1 VKAFAEAGLRVPAD
15 VSVVG
20 FDDISAG
27 RLRFV
32 LIVLALL
39 ITLLPVYCLVNTS
52 LKTQVEVFTSPPTL
66 WPRDPTPQNYV
77 GLFTHRH
84 LGKYLLNSVVIVGSA
99 VLLSLAMGSLAAYA
113 LARFGHD
120 LGQQKINFWVLAP
133 RMIPPVA
140 LVVPLFLILQKFG
153 LINKQLGLVLVYT
166 AFNLPFVAW
175 MMRSFFQEVP
185 IDLEEA
191 AMVDGASRLRS
202 FRDIVLP
209 LVSPGM
215 AATAIFSLII
225 TYNEFFF
232 ALILTSTPAAA
243 TLPVGTAALI
253 GKTQTLY
260 GEMAAAGVVAAVPLV
275 IFASLVQRHLVRGLT
290 MGAVK

>member
-1 VKAFAEAGLRVPAD
+1 MP
-15 VSVVG
+15 
-20 FDDISAG
+20 
-27 RLRFV
+27 RLTVTERRRLWFFTRLT
-32 LIVLALL
+32 LIVLALA
-39 ITLLPVYCLVNTS
+39 ITLLPVYWMVNTS
-52 LKTQVEVFTSPPTL
+52 LKNQVEVFTSPPTL
-66 WPRDPTPQNYV
+66 WPQNLTFANYV
-77 GLFTHRH
+77 NVFTRRH
-84 LGKYLLNSVVIVGSA
+84 LGTYLFNSLVIVGSA
-99 VLLSLAMGSLAAYA
+99 VLLSLVMGSLAGYS
-113 LARFGHD
+113 LARFSR
-120 LGQQKINFWVLAP
+120 LQQRLNFWVLAP

-140 LVVPLFLILQKFG
+140 LVVPLFLMLQQIG
-153 LINKQLGLVLVYT
+153 LINKKLGLILVYT

-175 MMRSFFQEVP
+175 MMRSFFQEIPV
-185 IDLEEA
+185 DLEEA

-202 FRDIVLP
+202 FRNIVLP
-209 LVSPGM
+209 LAAPGL

-260 GEMAAAGVVAAVPLV
+260 GEMAAAGVVAALPLV
-275 IFASLVQRHLVRGLT
+275 IFALLVQRHLVRGLT

>member
-1 VKAFAEAGLRVPAD
+1 MA
-15 VSVVG
+15 
-20 FDDISAG
+20 
-27 RLRFV
+27 RLTVTQRRRLWFFTRLV
-32 LIVLALL
+32 LIILALI
-39 ITLLPVYCLVNTS
+39 ITMLPVYWMVSTS
-52 LKTQVEVFTSPPTL
+52 LKNQVEVFTSPPTL
-66 WPRDPTPQNYV
+66 WPQDLTLANYV
-77 GLFTHRH
+77 SLFTRRH
-84 LGKYLLNSVVIVGSA
+84 LGTYLLNSLVIVGSA
-99 VLLSLAMGSLAAYA
+99 VLLSLVMGSLAGYS
-113 LARFGHD
+113 LARFSR
-120 LGQQKINFWVLAP
+120 LQQRLNFWVLAP

-140 LVVPLFLILQKFG
+140 LVVPLFLMLQEIG
-153 LINKQLGLVLVYT
+153 LINKKLGLILVYT

-175 MMRSFFQEVP
+175 MMRSFFQEIPV
-185 IDLEEA
+185 DLEEA

-209 LVSPGM
+209 LAAPGL

-275 IFASLVQRHLVRGLT
+275 IFALLVQRHLVRGLT

>member
-1 VKAFAEAGLRVPAD
+1 MP
-15 VSVVG
+15 
-20 FDDISAG
+20 
-27 RLRFV
+27 RLTVTERRRLWFFTRLA

-39 ITLLPVYCLVNTS
+39 ITLLPVYWMVNTS
-52 LKTQVEVFTSPPTL
+52 LKNQVEVFASPPSL
-66 WPRDPTPQNYV
+66 WPQNLTFANYV
-77 GLFTHRH
+77 NLFTRRH
-84 LGKYLLNSVVIVGSA
+84 LGTYLFNSLVIVGSA
-99 VLLSLAMGSLAAYA
+99 VLLSLLMGSLAGYS
-113 LARFGHD
+113 LARFSR
-120 LGQQKINFWVLAP
+120 LQQRLNFWVLAP

-140 LVVPLFLILQKFG
+140 LVVPLFLMLQQIG
-153 LINKQLGLVLVYT
+153 LINRKLGLILVYT

-175 MMRSFFQEVP
+175 MMRSFFQEIPV
-185 IDLEEA
+185 DLEEA
-191 AMVDGASRLRS
+191 AMVDGAGRLRS

-209 LVSPGM
+209 LAAPGL

-275 IFASLVQRHLVRGLT
+275 IFALLVQRHLVRGLT

>member
-1 VKAFAEAGLRVPAD
+1 MP
-15 VSVVG
+15 
-20 FDDISAG
+20 
-27 RLRFV
+27 RLTVTQRRRLWFFTRLA
-32 LIVLALL
+32 LIVLALV
-39 ITLLPVYCLVNTS
+39 ITLLPVYWMVNTS
-52 LKTQVEVFTSPPTL
+52 LKNQVEVFASPPTL
-66 WPRDPTPQNYV
+66 WPENLTFANYV
-77 GLFTHRH
+77 NLFTRRH
-84 LGKYLLNSVVIVGSA
+84 LGIYLFNSLVIVGSA
-99 VLLSLAMGSLAAYA
+99 VLLSLLMGSLAGYS
-113 LARFGHD
+113 LARFSR
-120 LGQQKINFWVLAP
+120 LQQRLNFWVLAP

-140 LVVPLFLILQKFG
+140 LVVPLFLMLQEVG
-153 LINKQLGLVLVYT
+153 LINKKLGLILVYT

-175 MMRSFFQEVP
+175 MMRSFFQEIPV
-185 IDLEEA
+185 DLEEA

-209 LVSPGM
+209 LAAPGL

-275 IFASLVQRHLVRGLT
+275 IFALLVQRHLVRGLT

>member
-1 VKAFAEAGLRVPAD
+1 MPRL
-15 VSVVG
+15 SVTQRR
-20 FDDISAG
+20 
-27 RLRFV
+27 RLWFFTRLT
-32 LIVLALL
+32 LIVLALA
-39 ITLLPVYCLVNTS
+39 ITLLPVYWMVNTS
-52 LKTQVEVFTSPPTL
+52 LKNQVEVFTSPPTL
-66 WPRDPTPQNYV
+66 WPQNLTFANYV
-77 GLFTHRH
+77 NVFTRRH
-84 LGKYLLNSVVIVGSA
+84 LGTYLFNSLVIVGSA
-99 VLLSLAMGSLAAYA
+99 VLLSLLMGSLAGYA
-113 LARFGHD
+113 LARFSR
-120 LGQQKINFWVLAP
+120 LQQKLNFWVLAP
-133 RMIPPVA
+133 RMIPPIA
-140 LVVPLFLILQKFG
+140 LVVPLFLMLQEIG
-153 LINKQLGLVLVYT
+153 LINKKLGLILVYT

-175 MMRSFFQEVP
+175 MMRSFFQEIPV
-185 IDLEEA
+185 DLEEA
-191 AMVDGASRLRS
+191 AMVDGATRLRS

-209 LVSPGM
+209 LAAPGL

-275 IFASLVQRHLVRGLT
+275 IFALLVQRHLVRGLT

>member
-1 VKAFAEAGLRVPAD
+1 MGRVRA
-15 VSVVG
+15 
-20 FDDISAG
+20 
-27 RLRFV
+27 V
-32 LIVLALL
+32 LIVLALI
-39 ITLLPVYCLVNTS
+39 ITLLPVYWMVNTS

-66 WPRDPTPQNYV
+66 WPQNPTAQNYV
-77 GLFTHRH
+77 GLFTRRH
-84 LGKYLLNSVVIVGSA
+84 LGQYLLNSVTIVGSA
-99 VLLSLAMGSLAAYA
+99 VFLSLAIGSLAAYS
-113 LARFGHD
+113 LARFGKD
-120 LGQQKINFWVLAP
+120 LGQQKLNFWVLAP

-140 LVVPLFLILQKFG
+140 LVVPMFLILQKLG
-153 LINKQLGLVLVYT
+153 LINKQFGLILVYT

-175 MMRSFFQEVP
+175 MMRSFFQEIP

-260 GEMAAAGVVAAVPLV
+260 GEMAAAGVVAAVPLIV
-275 IFASLVQRHLVRGLT
+275 FALLVQRHLVRGLT

>member
-1 VKAFAEAGLRVPAD
+1 MP
-15 VSVVG
+15 
-20 FDDISAG
+20 
-27 RLRFV
+27 RLTVTQRRRLWFFTRLA
-32 LIVLALL
+32 LIVLAL
-39 ITLLPVYCLVNTS
+39 IVTLLPVYWMVSTS
-52 LKTQVEVFTSPPTL
+52 LKNQVEVFASPPTL
-66 WPRDPTPQNYV
+66 WPQNLTFANYEN
-77 GLFTHRH
+77 LFTRRH
-84 LGKYLLNSVVIVGSA
+84 LGIYLFNSVIIVGSA
-99 VLLSLAMGSLAAYA
+99 VLLSLLMGSLAGYS
-113 LARFGHD
+113 LARFGG
-120 LGQQKINFWVLAP
+120 LQRKLNFWVLAP

-140 LVVPLFLILQKFG
+140 LVVPLFLMLQQIG
-153 LINKQLGLVLVYT
+153 LINSKLGLILVYT

-175 MMRSFFQEVP
+175 MMRSFFQEIP

-202 FRDIVLP
+202 FWEIVLP
-209 LVSPGM
+209 LVAPGM
-215 AATAIFSLII
+215 TATAIFSLII

-260 GEMAAAGVVAAVPLV
+260 GEMAAAGIVAAVPLV
-275 IFASLVQRHLVRGLT
+275 FFALMVQRHLVRGLT

>member
-1 VKAFAEAGLRVPAD
+1 M
-15 VSVVG
+15 
-20 FDDISAG
+20 
-27 RLRFV
+27 RLLTSNTQKRRLWFV
-32 LIVLALL
+32 TRLFLIVLALT
-39 ITLLPVYCLVNTS
+39 ITLLPVYWMVNTS
-52 LKTQVEVFTSPPTL
+52 LKTQVEIFASPPTL
-66 WPRDPTPQNYV
+66 WSQNPTVENYV
-77 GLFTHRH
+77 NLFTRRH
-84 LGKYLLNSVVIVGSA
+84 LGAYLLNSVIIVGSA
-99 VLLSLAMGSLAAYA
+99 VFVSLVIGSLAAYS
-113 LARFGHD
+113 LARFGKD
-120 LGQQKINFWVLAP
+120 RLQQKINFWVLAP

-140 LVVPLFLILQKFG
+140 LVVPLFLILQQFG
-153 LINKQLGLVLVYT
+153 LINKPLGLILVYT

-175 MMRSFFQEVP
+175 MMRSFFQEIPV
-185 IDLEEA
+185 DLEEA

-209 LVSPGM
+209 LAAPGLV
-215 AATAIFSLII
+215 ATAIFSLII

-232 ALILTSTPAAA
+232 ALILTSTPRAA

-275 IFASLVQRHLVRGLT
+275 IFALLVQRHLVRGLT

>member
-1 VKAFAEAGLRVPAD
+1 
-15 VSVVG
+15 
-20 FDDISAG
+20 
-27 RLRFV
+27 
-32 LIVLALL
+32 
-39 ITLLPVYCLVNTS
+39 VNTS
-52 LKTQVEVFTSPPTL
+52 LKAQVEVFTTPPTF
-66 WPRDPTPQNYV
+66 WPENPTLDNYV
-77 GLFTHRH
+77 NLFTRRH
-84 LGKYLLNSVVIVGSA
+84 LGGYVVNSILIVGTA
-99 VLLSLAMGSLAAYA
+99 VLLSLIIGSLAGYS
-113 LARFGHD
+113 LARFSSR
-120 LGQQKINFWVLAP
+120 LQQNLDFWVLAP

-140 LVVPLFLILQKFG
+140 LVVPLFLILQQLG
-153 LINKQLGLVLVYT
+153 LINKKLGLILVYT

-175 MMRSFFQEVP
+175 MMRSFFQEIPV
-185 IDLEEA
+185 DLEEA

-202 FRDIVLP
+202 FWDIVLP
-209 LVSPGM
+209 LAAPGL

-260 GEMAAAGVVAAVPLV
+260 GEMAAAGLVAAVPLV
-275 IFASLVQRHLVRGLT
+275 IFALLVQRHLVRGLT

>member
-1 VKAFAEAGLRVPAD
+1 MTRLTLRTQR
-15 VSVVG
+15 
-20 FDDISAG
+20 
-27 RLRFV
+27 RLWMIIRLT
-32 LIVLALL
+32 LIVLALV
-39 ITLLPVYCLVNTS
+39 ITLLPVYWMVNTS
-52 LKTQVEVFTSPPTL
+52 LKTQVEVFSSPPTL
-66 WPRDPTPQNYV
+66 WPENLTFQNYV
-77 GLFTHRH
+77 RVFARRH
-84 LGKYLLNSVVIVGSA
+84 LGRYLLNSVMIVGTA
-99 VLLSLAMGSLAAYA
+99 VFLSLVIGSLAAYS
-113 LARFGHD
+113 LARFSKHR
-120 LGQQKINFWVLAP
+120 LQQKLDFWVLAP

-140 LVVPLFLILQKFG
+140 LVVPMFLILQKLG
-153 LINKQLGLVLVYT
+153 LINKQLGLILVYT
-166 AFNLPFVAW
+166 GFNLPFVAW
-175 MMRSFFQEVP
+175 MMRSFFQEIPV
-185 IDLEEA
+185 DLEEA

-215 AATAIFSLII
+215 VATAIFALII

-275 IFASLVQRHLVRGLT
+275 IFALLVQRHLVRGLT